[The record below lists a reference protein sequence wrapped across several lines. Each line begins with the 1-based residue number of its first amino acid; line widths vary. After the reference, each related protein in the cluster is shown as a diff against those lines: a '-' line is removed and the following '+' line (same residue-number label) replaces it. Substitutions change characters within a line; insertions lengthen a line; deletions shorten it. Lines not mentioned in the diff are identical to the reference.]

1 MQKAVA
7 LKYEEGFEAPVIVAK
22 VKGKN
27 VQKMVEEA
35 QKQNVKIIEN
45 EMIIDMLGLSE
56 QGSVVPFETWEILAQ
71 IFSII
76 LNDDLTLL

>member
-22 VKGKN
+22 VKGRN

-35 QKQNVKIIEN
+35 QKQNVIIIEN

-56 QGSVVPFETWEILAQ
+56 QGSMVPFETWEILAQ

>member
-56 QGSVVPFETWEILAQ
+56 QGSMVPFETWEILAQ

>member
-35 QKQNVKIIEN
+35 QKQNVIIIEN

-56 QGSVVPFETWEILAQ
+56 
-71 IFSII
+71 
-76 LNDDLTLL
+76 

>member
-27 VQKMVEEA
+27 VHKMVEEA
-35 QKQNVKIIEN
+35 QKQNVKIIES

-56 QGSVVPFETWEILAQ
+56 QGSMVPFETWEILAQ

-76 LNDDLTLL
+76 LNDDLTFL

>member
-76 LNDDLTLL
+76 LNDDLTFL

>member
-45 EMIIDMLGLSE
+45 EMIIDMLELSE

>member
-35 QKQNVKIIEN
+35 QKQNVIIIEN

-56 QGSVVPFETWEILAQ
+56 QGSMVPFETWEILAQ

>member
-22 VKGKN
+22 VKGRN

-35 QKQNVKIIEN
+35 QKQNVIIIEN

>member
-27 VQKMVEEA
+27 VQKMAEEA
-35 QKQNVKIIEN
+35 QKQNVIIIEN

-56 QGSVVPFETWEILAQ
+56 QGSMVPFETWEILAQ

>member
-35 QKQNVKIIEN
+35 QKQNVIILEN

-56 QGSVVPFETWEILAQ
+56 QGSMVPFETWEILAQ